1 MRSKFGSGPHLQV
14 LVQFG
19 AGRALDAVI
28 RPQGLV
34 QFRNLIMVG
43 KFDDVEHLKGRK
55 TVMLANPFVDV
66 FAVSETN
73 RQFGAA
79 LFDDPVLSEVGV
91 GEEGDVVPGVPVDGV
106 HDDVKVVG
114 GLAKEIVER
123 ADDLEPVLLGGGVS
137 EGERACLGSD
147 SIENQLRV
155 F

>member
-55 TVMLANPFVDV
+55 TVMLAANPFVDV
-66 FAVSETN
+66 FTKTN

-79 LFDDPVLSEVGV
+79 LLDDPVLSEVGV

-114 GLAKEIVER
+114 GLVEKVVER
-123 ADDLEPVLLGGGVS
+123 ADDLEAVLGP
-137 EGERACLGSD
+137 D
-147 SIENQLRV
+147 SID